1 MKLEQTAIAI
11 SVLVGLLSSACCK
24 GNPPATT
31 PAPAKD
37 SEVRTYIRDEL
48 GPYLDALA
56 KQVCIVKED
65 AAPQAELVE
74 GVCTGDPE
82 GYKPPPKDGNP

>member
-1 MKLEQTAIAI
+1 MKLERTAVAI
-11 SVLVGLLSSACCK
+11 SLVGGLLSSACCP
-24 GNPPATT
+24 GNPPNTT

-48 GPYLDALA
+48 WPYLDALA